1 MPARSC
7 CGVSPVRTSVRI
19 STSGSPSAS
28 SSTRMPASGA
38 SRFVLMSLDSAFSG
52 ETYTTD
58 VWSVRPFSTPS
69 RIRTSIAARNAASVL
84 PDPVGA
90 ATSTFRPAWM
100 CGQASACGSVAAS
113 KCLPNQA
120 VTAGWK
126 RVACCIGGA
135 FGKQILADN
144 DIVSQMEPAP
154 ACDNAAADS
163 ATEDAMT
170 YSVRLTKAYRDGFDA
185 QQVDHALAALFRQ
198 DAVRVAQLVA
208 SGATIKRGVDAATAE
223 RYRTAMEAAG
233 AGCAIDDEAT
243 HLAIDLPEAAR
254 GTGAGTAAPEEE
266 TTIWE
271 AGPSLAAYVG
281 PIVLGGLLLVVG
293 VGLLVW
299 LLTWIAWKSASYKLT
314 TQRLFLRRGIVSRK

>member
-1 MPARSC
+1 
-7 CGVSPVRTSVRI
+7 
-19 STSGSPSAS
+19 
-28 SSTRMPASGA
+28 
-38 SRFVLMSLDSAFSG
+38 
-52 ETYTTD
+52 
-58 VWSVRPFSTPS
+58 
-69 RIRTSIAARNAASVL
+69 
-84 PDPVGA
+84 
-90 ATSTFRPAWM
+90 
-100 CGQASACGSVAAS
+100 
-113 KCLPNQA
+113 
-120 VTAGWK
+120 
-126 RVACCIGGA
+126 
-135 FGKQILADN
+135 
-144 DIVSQMEPAP
+144 
-154 ACDNAAADS
+154 
-163 ATEDAMT
+163 MT

-198 DAVRVAQLVA
+198 DAVRVAQRVA

-223 RYRTAMEAAG
+223 RYRTAIEAAG

-314 TQRLFLRRGIVSRK
+314 TQRLFLRRGIVSRKVQELELYRATDVMFSQGIIERLFGIGTVTVVANDPTTPQLVMPGIADPEKVKETIRSAYRRARRAEGVRVGERMVE